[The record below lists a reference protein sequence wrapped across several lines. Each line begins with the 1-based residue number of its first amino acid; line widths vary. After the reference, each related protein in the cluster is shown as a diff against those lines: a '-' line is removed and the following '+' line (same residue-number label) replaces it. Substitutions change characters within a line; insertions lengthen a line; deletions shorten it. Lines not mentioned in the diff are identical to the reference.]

1 MKLKVFLAMLV
12 MGVSAWTLQSC
23 DNDDDDDW
31 VTVPAELTRSL
42 ADKHP
47 QATRVEWEA
56 EGGYYVA
63 DFYEDGW
70 EKSAWFTPDG
80 TWQLTETE
88 LRFMDLP
95 DAVQT
100 AFRNGGYATWEIED
114 VDRVER
120 PDREVVYVIEVE
132 QYDQEVDLFY
142 TADGILVKDDTGT
155 GGGNQGGSDYLPS
168 VTVDDF
174 QAFLDERYPGARI
187 IELDREMNGY
197 EVDIVHE
204 GRGKEVIFDLDGNW
218 VLTTWDLRMNE
229 VPEVVK
235 AAAQTQYPDYRLDD
249 ADFVE
254 TPSASYYLIEMEQGE
269 REVKVKVSADGTVL

>member
-70 EKSAWFTPDG
+70 EKSA
-80 TWQLTETE
+80 ETE

-132 QYDQEVDLFY
+132 QFDQEVDLFY

-218 VLTTWDLRMNE
+218 VMTSWDIRLVE

-235 AAAQTQYPDYRLDD
+235 NAALAQY
-249 ADFVE
+249 FVE
-254 TPSASYYLIEMEQGE
+254 TPSASYYLIELERGE
-269 REVKVKVSADGTVL
+269 REVKVKVAADGTVL

>member
-132 QYDQEVDLFY
+132 QFDQEVDLFY

-168 VTVDDF
+168 ISKRF
-174 QAFLDERYPGARI
+174 W
-187 IELDREMNGY
+187 MS
-197 EVDIVHE
+197 
-204 GRGKEVIFDLDGNW
+204 VI
-218 VLTTWDLRMNE
+218 R
-229 VPEVVK
+229 VP
-235 AAAQTQYPDYRLDD
+235 
-249 ADFVE
+249 
-254 TPSASYYLIEMEQGE
+254 
-269 REVKVKVSADGTVL
+269 VSLN